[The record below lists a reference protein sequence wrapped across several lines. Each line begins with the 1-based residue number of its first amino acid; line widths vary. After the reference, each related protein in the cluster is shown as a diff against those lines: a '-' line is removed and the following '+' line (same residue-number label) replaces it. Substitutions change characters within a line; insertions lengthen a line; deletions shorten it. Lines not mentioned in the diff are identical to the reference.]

1 MILDGK
7 TQYCQDI
14 SSSKL
19 EVQIRRN
26 PNQNPRKFFGEYQQT
41 DSRDCIESGRPRRVD
56 PVLKGKDKVE
66 DRLCPVPRL
75 TTLAV
80 KHGDPGGVAL
90 GREQTERSL
99 AQAGQSADTDV
110 DVAKATRGSKDGLL
124 SRGAGAAGHPRAKT
138 GTYARISHPSHDQLR
153 TDHGPERE
161 IRNCATPRRRHRR
174 KPRWPWCGDRF

>member
-1 MILDGK
+1 MGKLSIVKISVLQNLRYRFGAIPIKIPGSSLVNTNKLIL
-7 TQYCQDI
+7 
-14 SSSKL
+14 
-19 EVQIRRN
+19 
-26 PNQNPRKFFGEYQQT
+26 
-41 DSRDCIESGRPRRVD
+41 ESGRPRRVD

-138 GTYARISHPSHDQLR
+138 GT
-153 TDHGPERE
+153 
-161 IRNCATPRRRHRR
+161 
-174 KPRWPWCGDRF
+174 

>member
-1 MILDGK
+1 MGKLSIVKISVLPNLRYRFGAIPIKIPGSSLVNTNKLIL
-7 TQYCQDI
+7 
-14 SSSKL
+14 
-19 EVQIRRN
+19 
-26 PNQNPRKFFGEYQQT
+26 
-41 DSRDCIESGRPRRVD
+41 ESGRPRRVD

-75 TTLAV
+75 TV

-124 SRGAGAAGHPRAKT
+124 SRGAGAAGHPHVKT
-138 GTYARISHPSHDQLR
+138 GTYTRISHPSHDQLR
-153 TDHGPERE
+153 TDHGPKRE

>member
-1 MILDGK
+1 MGKLSIVKISVLPNLRYRFGAIPIKIPGSSLVNTNKLIL
-7 TQYCQDI
+7 
-14 SSSKL
+14 
-19 EVQIRRN
+19 
-26 PNQNPRKFFGEYQQT
+26 
-41 DSRDCIESGRPRRVD
+41 ESGRPRRVD

-138 GTYARISHPSHDQLR
+138 GTYTQISHPSHDQLR
-153 TDHGPERE
+153 TDHGPKRE

>member
-1 MILDGK
+1 MGKLSIVKISVLPNLRYRFGAIPIKIPGSSLVNTNKLIL
-7 TQYCQDI
+7 
-14 SSSKL
+14 
-19 EVQIRRN
+19 
-26 PNQNPRKFFGEYQQT
+26 
-41 DSRDCIESGRPRRVD
+41 ESGRPRRVD

-66 DRLCPVPRL
+66 DRLCPVRRL
-75 TTLAV
+75 TV

-138 GTYARISHPSHDQLR
+138 GTYAWISHPSHDQLR
-153 TDHGPERE
+153 TDHGPKRE